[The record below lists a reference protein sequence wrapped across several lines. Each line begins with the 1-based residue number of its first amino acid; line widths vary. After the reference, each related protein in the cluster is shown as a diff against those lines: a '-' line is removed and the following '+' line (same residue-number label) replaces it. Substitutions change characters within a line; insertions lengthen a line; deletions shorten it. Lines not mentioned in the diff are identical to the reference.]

1 MQDRVKLPLQ
11 FSPDKLREDLCRLE
25 QSAWIDHFVKQNYE
39 GNWSV
44 IPLRGPAG
52 TQHPVMMIYA
62 DPSCHDFA
70 DTPLLEA
77 CPYIRE
83 VLSAFDCPLDAV
95 RLMKLTPGSVIKEHR
110 DHDLSLEEGAARLH
124 IPVQTNPGVAFV
136 LNGLPVA
143 MAPGECWYLRLSDP
157 HWVANHGETD
167 RVHLVIDCRVNDWLR
182 TQVAGPGSPTGAA
195 HAADANQP
203 ARENLRRFGELVLR
217 DADLQHRLRTAPAD
231 SRAFLPL
238 LVGLGA
244 THGFHFST
252 EHVQAAIREGRA
264 AWLRKWDTTP

>member
-11 FSPDKLREDLCRLE
+11 FSPDRLREDLCRLE

-39 GNWSV
+39 GSWSV

-52 TQHPVMMIYA
+52 AQHPIMMIYC
-62 DPSCHDFA
+62 DPSCNDFA

-83 VLSAFDCPLDAV
+83 VLAAFDCPLDAV

-110 DHDLSLEEGAARLH
+110 DYDLALEEGAARLH
-124 IPVQTNPGVAFV
+124 IPVQTNPGVEFV
-136 LNGLPVA
+136 LNGLPVT
-143 MAPGECWYLRLSDP
+143 MTPGECWYLRLSDP
-157 HWVANHGETD
+157 HRAANRGETD
-167 RVHLVIDCRVNDWLR
+167 RIHLVIDCRANDWLR
-182 TQVAGPGSPTGAA
+182 TLVTGSSAPAGATQAA
-195 HAADANQP
+195 EANQS

-217 DADLQHRLRTAPAD
+217 DADLQYRLRTASPD
-231 SRAFLPL
+231 SRAFRLL
-238 LVGLGA
+238 LVEVGA
-244 THGFHFST
+244 AHGFHFST
-252 EHVQAAIREGRA
+252 DHVQVAIREGRA